1 MVPARTWRVHA
12 LEMAPKER
20 FELWRQ
26 RAAAAGK
33 TSTTSLSA
41 LMETF
46 GLEVEEEL
54 STMATKAERKKEQ
67 EGTCKM
73 LTTRT
78 TMTGLRPVKGLQRT
92 C

>member
-1 MVPARTWRVHA
+1 MQWRW
-12 LEMAPKER
+12 PRKKR

-33 TSTTSLSA
+33 TSTTSLSS

-54 STMATKAERKKEQ
+54 SAMATKEEGWRRKKEQ

-78 TMTGLRPVKGLQRT
+78 TMTGLRPVKGLQRK